1 MNKAKIDMPKEISLP
16 KRGDELNKLEGYPKK
31 FKLPQMEDISGKYIN
46 TLYTPK
52 DITID
57 WTGYKDHLSIV
68 KPFFHPK
75 ILLVGHDSSE
85 IENITL
91 MSLGGVLQHM
101 NGMAN
106 YALLGSNNINTLD
119 QIIKNKQPEW
129 IGFNLYTGLTDFVF
143 EWIKRYKIE
152 RASHILKQNILDFDT
167 ADKALK
173 SMVREAKGPIYD
185 GDQVLYAPII
195 IGGHFNNYSFN
206 ESFCKGGDYVVRG
219 KGINIL
225 RDILLGLFEPG
236 IYHDPMPYAN
246 IPRMDREVFY
256 KDMYEFSDKTK
267 RYVFSRI
274 KSVLSALGCSYTC
287 SYCYISSMID
297 NLKEAYQGKR
307 IKPPSI
313 IQDRP
318 VDTVF
323 AEGKD
328 ILRLDKYYGVKTAAV
343 FDQAD
348 ISLNN
353 MDWWN
358 ELGDRWMNDI
368 GIPFYIQAR
377 PAMLAGKNG
386 IERIEAISNRGLV
399 SGISMAIESG
409 DQNVRKLLLDRH
421 ENNNIVKDAIKNVKS
436 FSVPLRTQAIVG
448 LPVMKPKS
456 SVSFNPVNSK
466 VSLVDRDGHEHYY
479 EDPLQ
484 ESLKCLDLVCSS
496 YFFSKEDYYWNAIYS
511 PFPGTPLGDYSIEA
525 GFAEGKTA
533 SKAYL
538 FSTES
543 GLNCFSG
550 LIAKRQIAFSLTSNF
565 FSHFKNGKNLM
576 SSFIYSDSELDLECF
591 SKFVSDSSSL
601 LQPIDQTSTGGLIPN
616 ITKENLECFFDYAY
630 RSKVDIKFKEINKRL
645 INYYLYLFDGLVL
658 AAKIAVAYF
667 KYQKNQS
674 PFNLSNLYRVERN
687 HYYDNCY
694 RMNYIPKK
702 YAGYLTSIITSG
714 D

>member
-1 MNKAKIDMPKEISLP
+1 MNKTKIAIPSDIPKENSLP
-16 KRGDELNKLEGYPKK
+16 KRGDELTNLEGYPKN
-31 FKLPQMEDISGKYIN
+31 FELPLTENISGKYIN
-46 TLYTPK
+46 TLYAPK

-57 WTGYKDHLSIV
+57 WNGYKKHLSIV
-68 KPFFHPK
+68 KPNFHPK
-75 ILLVGHDSSE
+75 VLLVGHDSSE

-101 NGMAN
+101 NGIAN

-152 RASHILKQNILDFDT
+152 RASHILKQNIVDFDT

-173 SMVREAKGPIYD
+173 NMVREAKGPIYD
-185 GDQVLYAPII
+185 GNQVVYAPII

-219 KGINIL
+219 KGINLL

-256 KDMYEFSDKTK
+256 KDMYEYSDKTK
-267 RYVFSRI
+267 GYVFSRI

-297 NLKEAYQGKR
+297 NLKEAYQGKG

-318 VDTVF
+318 INTVL

-328 ILRLDKYYGVKTAAV
+328 ILRLDKFYGVKTAAV

-353 MDWWN
+353 MEWWN
-358 ELGDRWMNDI
+358 ELGDKWMTDI

-386 IERIEAISNRGLV
+386 IKRIESISNRRLV

-436 FSVPLRTQAIVG
+436 YGIPLRTQAIVG
-448 LPVMKPKS
+448 LPVMKPS
-456 SVSFNPVNSK
+456 IPFNSTNSK
-466 VSLVDRDGHEHYY
+466 VSLVDRDGKEHYY

-496 YFFSKEDYYWNAIYS
+496 DFSKEDYYWNAIYS
-511 PFPGTPLGDYSIEA
+511 PFPGTPLGDYSREA
-525 GFAEGKTA
+525 GFAEDDTA

-543 GLNCFSG
+543 GLSCFSG

-565 FSHFKNGKNLM
+565 FAHFKNGKNLM
-576 SSFIYSDSELDLECF
+576 SSYIYSGEELDLECF
-591 SKFVSDSSSL
+591 SRFVSNNSSSME
-601 LQPIDQTSTGGLIPN
+601 PIDQISTAGLIPN
-616 ITKENLECFFDYAY
+616 VTIKDFEDFFEHVYQNEI
-630 RSKVDIKFKEINKRL
+630 DIKFKEINKRL
-645 INYYLYLFDGLVL
+645 INYYYYLFDGLVL
-658 AAKIAVAYF
+658 AAKVAVAYF
-667 KYQKNQS
+667 KSQEDPN
-674 PFNLSNLYRVERN
+674 PFNLSKLYRVERN

-694 RMNYIPKK
+694 RMSYIPKK
-702 YAGYLTSIITSG
+702 YADYLTNIIIT
-714 D
+714 

>member
-1 MNKAKIDMPKEISLP
+1 MNKPKFDIPKEISLP
-16 KRGDELNKLEGYPKK
+16 KRGGELHNLEGYPKN
-31 FKLPQMEDISGKYIN
+31 FELPLMEDISGKYIN
-46 TLYTPK
+46 TLYAPK
-52 DITID
+52 DITVD
-57 WTGYKDHLSIV
+57 WNGYKEHLSIV
-68 KPFFHPK
+68 KPNFHPQ

-106 YALLGSNNINTLD
+106 YALVGRNNINTLD
-119 QIIKNKQPEW
+119 EIIKNKQPEW

-152 RASHILKQNILDFDT
+152 RASHILKKTILDFDT

-173 SMVREAKGPIYD
+173 DMVREAKGPIYD
-185 GDQVLYAPII
+185 GNQVLYAPII

-219 KGINIL
+219 KGINLL
-225 RDILLGLFEPG
+225 RDILLGFFEPG

-267 RYVFSRI
+267 GYVFSRI

-287 SYCYISSMID
+287 SYCYVSSLID
-297 NLKEAYQGKR
+297 NLKEAYRGKN

-318 VDTVF
+318 IDTVF

-353 MDWWN
+353 MEWWN
-358 ELGDRWMNDI
+358 KLGDGWMNHI

-386 IERIEAISNRGLV
+386 IERIESISNRGLV

-436 FSVPLRTQAIVG
+436 FGVPLRTQAIVG
-448 LPVMKPKS
+448 LPVMKP
-456 SVSFNPVNSK
+456 SVPFNPANSK
-466 VSLVDRDGHEHYY
+466 VSLVDKEGKEHYY

-525 GFAEGKTA
+525 GFAKGDTA

-543 GLNCFSG
+543 GLNCFSD
-550 LIAKRQIAFSLTSNF
+550 LIAKRQVAFSLTSNF

-576 SSFIYSDSELDLECF
+576 SSFIYSGNELDLEYF
-591 SKFVSDSSSL
+591 ARFVSDSSSL
-601 LQPIDQTSTGGLIPN
+601 MQPIDQTSTGGLIPN
-616 ITKENLECFFDYAY
+616 ITKENLEDFFDYAY
-630 RSKVDIKFKEINKRL
+630 RNEIDIKFKEINKRL
-645 INYYLYLFDGLVL
+645 LNYYLYLFDGLVL
-658 AAKIAVAYF
+658 AAKIAIAYF
-667 KYQKNQS
+667 KSQENQNS
-674 PFNLSNLYRVERN
+674 FNLSNLYRVERN

-694 RMNYIPKK
+694 RMNYMPKK
-702 YAGYLTSIITSG
+702 YADYLTNIITG
-714 D
+714 GN